1 MLAVKTKI
9 PDEDREMKKYIRNYY
24 YKSKII

>member
-1 MLAVKTKI
+1 MLAIKTKI